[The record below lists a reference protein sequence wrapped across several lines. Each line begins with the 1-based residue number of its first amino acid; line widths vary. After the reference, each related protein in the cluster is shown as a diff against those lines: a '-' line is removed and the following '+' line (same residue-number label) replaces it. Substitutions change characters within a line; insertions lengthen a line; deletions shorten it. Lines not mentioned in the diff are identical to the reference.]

1 MKRISWKKL
10 GIEELQYRYG
20 YDRNMAELQWN
31 RMYRKGLRQV
41 RKGADTKELNISRE
55 LYASTFYGGTQLF
68 NVKVND
74 IRSDLQIA
82 TEFADTENIEKAF
95 IEERFKNMATKYSD
109 VAKLLDR
116 YKKGKISYNTFKE
129 RIREFKDTNREY
141 QKSGS

>member
-1 MKRISWKKL
+1 MKKVSWKKL

-20 YDRNMAELQWN
+20 FDKNMAELQWN
-31 RMYRKGLRQV
+31 RAYRKALRQV
-41 RKGADTKELNISRE
+41 RKGADTKELNVARE
-55 LYASTFYGGTQLF
+55 LYSSSFYRGTQLF
-68 NVKVND
+68 DVKFNDFTPNVSV
-74 IRSDLQIA
+74 A
-82 TEFADTENIEKAF
+82 EEFTRTDNLEKAF